1 MLGSITDNILPFQEV
16 HQSSGEPIPPVQ
28 RLARR
33 KGLLLRRRRQLLLWS
48 WGTRSVRCQEHQLQF
63 QNINFNIFLCSKG
76 RCAAEDIADN
86 IGLKLAYNA
95 LQHFRGQR
103 DQKEKENCLPDLPF
117 NANQLFWVNNWKDRA
132 KDQIVWFQLTF
143 AMDFCTLED
152 KPTYKD
158 LLESAVVRN

>member
-1 MLGSITDNILPFQEV
+1 MD
-16 HQSSGEPIPPVQ
+16 
-28 RLARR
+28 
-33 KGLLLRRRRQLLLWS
+33 KK
-48 WGTRSVRCQEHQLQF
+48 
-63 QNINFNIFLCSKG
+63 CSKG

-95 LQHFRGQR
+95 LQHFRGQK

-117 NANQLFWVNNWKDRA
+117 NANQLFWVNNWEDSA
-132 KDQIVWFQLTF
+132 KELIVCFQLTF

>member
-1 MLGSITDNILPFQEV
+1 MC
-16 HQSSGEPIPPVQ
+16 
-28 RLARR
+28 LA
-33 KGLLLRRRRQLLLWS
+33 
-48 WGTRSVRCQEHQLQF
+48 QLQITF
-63 QNINFNIFLCSKG
+63 YLSKKYTNPQVNQYRQFNISHEGSDFSFDAGGNYCSDREERGRCAAKNISFNFNIILDKKCSKG

-132 KDQIVWFQLTF
+132 KDQIV
-143 AMDFCTLED
+143 
-152 KPTYKD
+152 
-158 LLESAVVRN
+158 